1 MKSLSKSHYTQ
12 WIIILVTMILI
23 GFIILFILVEPSLQA
38 KEQVIASSSTP
49 AATASRISP
58 TLTPIPPT
66 ATAAPEIPTPTEIP
80 PTATIVIIPES
91 FYIMDITGTGQYFAL
106 GCEASAAVDWA
117 NYFGVFIYEYNF
129 QTALPISDN
138 PDLGFVGLV
147 TGPWGQVP
155 PYAYGVHADPVAALL
170 REYGLAAISGKG
182 FTLDQVREK
191 LAQSKPII
199 AWVIGNMVGGI
210 PAEYVDKQGN
220 VTTVAAYEHVVILTG
235 YDQDSIRYMNNGR
248 FYEVP
253 NEVFLNSWGVL
264 GNMAVMA
271 E

>member
-1 MKSLSKSHYTQ
+1 MQPVPNSHYKK
-12 WIIILVTMILI
+12 WIVILVILI
-23 GFIILFILVEPSLQA
+23 MIGFTTLFIMVNRTLQA
-38 KEQVIASSSTP
+38 EEQLVTPLSTISMTATVIP
-49 AATASRISP
+49 ATI
-58 TLTPIPPT
+58 TPIPPT
-66 ATAAPEIPTPTEIP
+66 ATVTPVTPTPTAIL
-80 PTATIVIIPES
+80 PTITTVVIPES
-91 FYIMDITGTGQYFAL
+91 YYIMDITGTGQYFAL

-129 QTALPISDN
+129 QTELPVSDN

-170 REYGLAAISGKG
+170 RKYGLPAISGKG
-182 FTLDQVREK
+182 YTLDQVREK

-210 PAEYVDKQGN
+210 PSEYVDKQGN
-220 VTTVAAYEHVVILTG
+220 VTIVAAYEHVVILTG